1 MIALIDVNNF
11 YASCEKMFNPLLKNR
26 PVVVLSNND
35 GCAIARSDEAKALGI
50 EMGSPAFMIQ
60 DKLAKHNA
68 AVFSSN
74 YTLYG
79 SMSNRVMT
87 ILKSFVQGIEVY
99 SIDEAFLDL
108 TTFKHHDLPSLAVE
122 IRKKVISHTGLPISI
137 GIAPTKALAKM
148 ANRFAKKHKKEIG
161 VHVAATKERI
171 DEMLSLTQVGD
182 IWGIGKQYDRLLLS
196 NNIKTAADL
205 VQVPQD
211 WISNN
216 LTVVGQRL
224 VYELKG
230 MRAIKWEDVPP
241 PKKNICT
248 SRSFG
253 QLLTELKQLQQ
264 PIAAHASSCARK
276 LRVENSCATR
286 LHVFVH
292 TNPFRGEDKQYSG
305 AVTIPLTVPTNSGH
319 EIVKIAMIGLKMIY
333 RPGYNYQKCGVM
345 VLDLV
350 PQTAI
355 QLGLFD
361 TRDREKEKNL
371 MRSLDRTNKAFGKD
385 IVRYASHS
393 YGKHWSLRQTNVS
406 PCYTTRI
413 DQIMTVKS

>member
-1 MIALIDVNNF
+1 MIALVDVTNL
-11 YASCEKMFNPLLKNR
+11 YAACEKMFNPSLKDR

-60 DKLAKHNA
+60 DTLAKHNA

-87 ILKSFVQGIEVY
+87 ILKTFVPGIEVY

-108 TTFKHHDLPSLAVE
+108 TTFKHHDLSSLAIE

-148 ANRFAKKHKKEIG
+148 ANRFAKKHKKAIG
-161 VHVAATKERI
+161 VHIATTKERI
-171 DEMLSLTQVGD
+171 DELLSLTPVGD
-182 IWGIGKQYDRLLLS
+182 IWGIGKQYERLLLS
-196 NNIKTAADL
+196 KNIKTAADL

-211 WISNN
+211 WIRNN

-276 LRVENSCATR
+276 LRAEQSCATR

-305 AVTIPLTVPTNSGH
+305 AVTIPLTIPTNSSH
-319 EIVKIAMIGLKMIY
+319 EMVKIAMIGLKMIY
-333 RPGYNYQKCGVM
+333 RPDYNYQKCGVM

-361 TRDREKEKNL
+361 TTNRDKETNL
-371 MRSLDRTNKAFGKD
+371 MKSLDRTNRAFGKD
-385 IVRYASHS
+385 VVRYASHS
-393 YGKHWSLRQTNVS
+393 YGKHWGLRQANVS
-406 PCYTTRI
+406 PSYTTRI
-413 DQIMTVKS
+413 EQIMTVKS

>member
-1 MIALIDVNNF
+1 MIALVDVNNF
-11 YASCEKMFNPLLKNR
+11 YASCESMFDPSLKHR
-26 PVVVLSNND
+26 PIVVMSNND
-35 GCAIARSDEAKALGI
+35 GCAIARSDEAKALGVQ
-50 EMGSPAFMIQ
+50 MGSPIHMVQ
-60 DKLAKHNA
+60 DMVSKHNM

-79 SMSNRVMT
+79 SMSARVMA
-87 ILKSFVQGIEVY
+87 ILKSFVPAIEIY

-108 TTFKHHDLPSLAVE
+108 SMFKHHDLFSLAIE
-122 IRKKVISHTGLPISI
+122 IRAKVLSHTGLTISI

-148 ANRFAKKHKKEIG
+148 ANHFAKKNKKEIG
-161 VHVAATKERI
+161 VYAVTNKEHI
-171 DEMLSLTQVGD
+171 DELLSITQVGD
-182 IWGIGKQYDRLLLS
+182 IWGIGKQYEHLLLK

-205 VQVPQD
+205 VQTPQE
-211 WISNN
+211 WIKNN

-230 MRAIKWEDVPP
+230 MQAIKWEDVPP

-248 SRSFG
+248 SRAFG
-253 QLLTELKQLQQ
+253 ILLTELKQLQQ
-264 PIAAHASSCARK
+264 PIASHAASCARK
-276 LRVENSCATR
+276 LRTDQSCATK
-286 LHVFVH
+286 LHVFVE
-292 TNPFRGEDKQYSG
+292 TNQFRREDKQYSG
-305 AVTIPLTVPTNSGH
+305 AVTIPLTVPTNNSH

-333 RPGYNYQKCGVM
+333 RAGYNYQKCGVM

-350 PQTAI
+350 PQTTI

-361 TRDREKEKNL
+361 TRDREKDRKL
-371 MRSLDRTNKAFGKD
+371 MKSMDATNKTFGKD
-385 IVRYASHS
+385 IVRYASHG
-393 YGKHWSLRQTNVS
+393 YGKQWALRHAHIS